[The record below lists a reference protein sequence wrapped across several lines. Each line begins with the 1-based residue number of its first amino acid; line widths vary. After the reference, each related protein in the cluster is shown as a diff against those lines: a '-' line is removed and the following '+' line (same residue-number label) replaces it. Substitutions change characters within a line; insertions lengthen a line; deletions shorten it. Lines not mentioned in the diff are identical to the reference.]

1 MEATPERSS
10 RASTLIT
17 FFSPSPTVVLSN
29 QIWRTSGGVESDSE
43 EFTVNVPPGG
53 AVAAEGAWT
62 NEELSA
68 PSVREIHDTY
78 QTPVSASRG
87 TVIAKVDTLPLPASR
102 EPKGRVANLLGLRIS
117 PQTDFTPDRS
127 SLTWTVSVVTLPPS
141 TTGGSKRRTWRTG
154 CARSEP
160 GST

>member
-29 QIWRTSGGVESDSE
+29 QIWRTSGAVESDSE
-43 EFTVNVPPGG
+43 EFTVKVPPGG
-53 AVAAEGAWT
+53 AVAAEDAWT

-87 TVIAKVDTLPLPASR
+87 TVVAKVNTLPPPASCD
-102 EPKGRVANLLGLRIS
+102 ENGRVANPLGLRIS
-117 PQTDFTPDRS
+117 PLTVFTPDRS
-127 SLTWTVSVVTLPPS
+127 SLAWTVSVATL
-141 TTGGSKRRTWRTG
+141 
-154 CARSEP
+154 
-160 GST
+160 